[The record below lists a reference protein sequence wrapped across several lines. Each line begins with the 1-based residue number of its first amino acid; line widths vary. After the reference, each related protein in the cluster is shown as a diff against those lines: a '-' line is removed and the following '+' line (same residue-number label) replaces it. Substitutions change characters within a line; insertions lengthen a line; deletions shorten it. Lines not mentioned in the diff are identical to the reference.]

1 MKELSEKIQEL
12 KESISIIQAVNT
24 AKGIIAEWEKENLKL
39 QAENAALKDK
49 ASRFDELM
57 NKMIEGYDKQVEK
70 LEQQLAEAQTTA
82 EKYRTLYFNTLN
94 RYEYFKYHKPDV
106 LGWEGKEG
114 EG

>member
-1 MKELSEKIQEL
+1 MMDKLNELNTRLLESLGLSEV
-12 KESISIIQAVNT
+12 A
-24 AKGIIAEWEKENLKL
+24 IALNALNK
-39 QAENAALKDK
+39 ENAALNDK

-70 LEQQLAEAQTTA
+70 LEQQLAEAQTAA

-106 LGWEGKEG
+106 LEWEGKEG